1 MKLQIIIVLYKFI
14 QSIIEKNSNFVVV
27 VVVAIDVA
35 KIS

>member
-14 QSIIEKNSNFVVV
+14 QNNIEKNSNFV